1 MIRTG
6 LLNTTAEGIRTMR
19 KLAVALLA
27 MFRRAS
33 LLLLKLRGKTPAD
46 VAEQRV
52 VSGRAWDE
60 FCDTLKAAGAA
71 LNFPGAPRDPFN
83 QAEGYR
89 YLSRLLRGGL
99 MAFVEYADPRAP
111 VLHRVAHE
119 TVKLGADNPD
129 NYYQT
134 AAIRGDFDYRI
145 SGRRNTVKYL
155 SFGTQAGH
163 YGQGGGMPPTGYIE
177 AADIETDDGGHF
189 ELIVS
194 STPNDGNWLPMQSDS
209 GTLIVRQTFL
219 DRENEAPADLFIERI
234 NCTEEEKRP
243 APLTPGQIDAG
254 LKSASTLVAGASLL
268 FAKWA
273 RDFKQ
278 HSNTLPMFDPDVSLA
293 AGGDPNI
300 VYYHS
305 HWALAED
312 QALVIEAMPPECEH
326 WNFQL
331 NNYWMESLDYRYHTI
346 HTNKHLAQYEPDGS
360 IRLVVAH
367 RDPGLPNWLDTAGHS
382 SGTMCFRWIRAKDH
396 PQPAARVVNRDEL
409 EALRNKSIG

>member
-1 MIRTG
+1 MRRFVVG
-6 LLNTTAEGIRTMR
+6 LL
-19 KLAVALLA
+19 AL
-27 MFRRAS
+27 FRRAS
-33 LLLLKLRGKTPAD
+33 LLVLKLRGKTPAD
-46 VAEQRV
+46 VAGQRV

-89 YLSRLLRGGL
+89 YLSRLARGGL

-145 SGRRNTVKYL
+145 SARRNSVKYL

-163 YGQGGGMPPTGYIE
+163 YGQGGGMPPTGHIE
-177 AADIETDDGGHF
+177 VGEIEVDANGCF
-189 ELIVS
+189 ELILS
-194 STPNDGNWLPMQSDS
+194 SKPHEKNWLAMTPAS

-219 DRENEAPADLFIERI
+219 DRENELPADLSIERI
-234 NCTEEEKRP
+234 NCADDDKRP
-243 APLTPGQIDAG
+243 TPLTPAQIDDG
-254 LKSASTLVAGASLL
+254 LKSASTLVAGAAML

-273 RDFKQ
+273 RDFKK
-278 HSNTLPMFDPDVSLA
+278 HSNTLPMFDPEVSLA

-305 HWALAED
+305 HWALAD
-312 QALVIEAMPPECEH
+312 NQALLIEVMPPQCEH

-346 HTNKHLAQYEPDGS
+346 HTNMHLAHYEQDGC

-367 RDPGLPNWLDTAGHS
+367 EDPGLPNWLDTAGHS
-382 SGTMCFRWIRAKDH
+382 SGTMCFRWIRANEH
-396 PQPAARVVNRDEL
+396 PQPATRVVEL
-409 EALRNKSIG
+409 SDLGA

>member
-6 LLNTTAEGIRTMR
+6 LLNTMAEGIGTMR

-177 AADIETDDGGHF
+177 AADIETDADGHF

-194 STPNDGNWLPMQSDS
+194 STPHDGNWLPMKSDS

-243 APLTPGQIDAG
+243 APLTPEQIDAG

-278 HSNTLPMFDPDVSLA
+278 HSNALPMFDPDVSLA

-367 RDPGLPNWLDTAGHS
+367 RDPELPNWLDTAGHS
-382 SGTMCFRWIRAKDH
+382 SGTMCFRWIRANDH

-409 EALRNKSIG
+409 KALRNQSIG

>member
-1 MIRTG
+1 MIRIG

-129 NYYQT
+129 NHYQT

-177 AADIETDDGGHF
+177 AAEIETDDDGHF

-194 STPNDGNWLPMQSDS
+194 STPNDGNWLPMKSDS

-234 NCTEEEKRP
+234 NCTEEERRP
-243 APLTPGQIDAG
+243 APLTPEQIDAG

-278 HSNTLPMFDPDVSLA
+278 HSNALPMFDPDVSLA

-346 HTNKHLAQYEPDGS
+346 HTNKHLAQHEPDGS

-382 SGTMCFRWIRAKDH
+382 SGTMCFRWIRANDH
-396 PQPAARVVNRDEL
+396 PQPAARIVNRDEL
-409 EALRNKSIG
+409 EALRNQSIG

>member
-1 MIRTG
+1 MRKFVVG
-6 LLNTTAEGIRTMR
+6 LLG
-19 KLAVALLA
+19 L
-27 MFRRAS
+27 FRRAS
-33 LLLLKLRGKTPAD
+33 LLVLRLRGKTPAD
-46 VAEQRV
+46 ASARRV

-71 LNFPGAPRDPFN
+71 LSFPGAPRDPFN

-89 YLSRLLRGGL
+89 YLTRLARGGL

-119 TVKLGADNPD
+119 TVKLGSDNPD

-145 SGRRNTVKYL
+145 SGRRNTVTYL
-155 SFGTQAGH
+155 GFGTQSGH
-163 YGQGGGMPPTGYIE
+163 YGQGGGMPPTGYVE
-177 AADIETDDGGHF
+177 AGELDIDEDGSF

-194 STPNDGNWLPMQSDS
+194 SRPHDGNWLPMTAES

-219 DRENEAPADLFIERI
+219 DRDTEVPAELHIERI
-234 NCTEEEKRP
+234 NCPDDRKRP
-243 APLTPGQIDAG
+243 RPLTPEQIDEG
-254 LKSASTLVAGASLL
+254 LRSASTLVAGAAML
-268 FAKWA
+268 FANWA
-273 RDFKQ
+273 RGFQK
-278 HSNTLPMFDPDVSLA
+278 HSNALPMFDPDVSLA

-305 HWALAED
+305 HWAVGED
-312 QALVIEAMPPECEH
+312 EALVIEATPPECEH

-346 HTNKHLAQYEPDGS
+346 HTNKHLAHREEDGS
-360 IRLVVAH
+360 IRLIVAH
-367 RDPGLPNWLDTAGHS
+367 EDPGLPNWLETAGHA
-382 SGTMCFRWIRAKDH
+382 SGTMCFRWIRAAEH
-396 PQPAARVVNRDEL
+396 PQPRTRLVKLADLRAGRAR
-409 EALRNKSIG
+409 